1 MGKSSIA
8 AGLAACALLLT
19 AGCGNGQRFGADGGN
34 TPPTGSP
41 PTYDATI
48 RRDSYGVPHIRG
60 EDYGDVGYGYGYV
73 HAEDNVCVLAEDMI
87 TTLGQRAK
95 YFGRS
100 GTYSIPA
107 NGNTSNNVDS
117 DFFWRHVATSDRVA
131 ALREDASPQ
140 AAAATAGFAA
150 GYSRYVRE
158 LKNGEHPGRHLAC
171 RDAEWLTE
179 LTSDDVYRRYF
190 RLAVIASSSALV
202 TEIGAA
208 QPPLPGATA
217 AAVAVDRDRFP
228 MQDGLPIGSNM
239 YALSGEATQTGQSM
253 LFGNPHF
260 PWEGTERLYQA
271 HMTIPGEL
279 DIMGASLYGVP
290 AALIGFNRN
299 VAWSHTVSTAYRFG
313 LYELTLVPGD
323 PTSYLFDGQPVEMA
337 SETYTIEVLEDDGS
351 VTEETR
357 TLYRSHYGPMM
368 SLSVSGIPVLGWDVV
383 RAYTL
388 RDANAENTRLI
399 NQFFAW
405 NRAESLDDF
414 MAKQRDILGIPW
426 VNTAATGPNQPAYYA
441 DITVVPNVPDSKV
454 TECQSVLGPV
464 VGALMPGL
472 PVLRGSS
479 SECDW
484 DSDADAPVPGIFGA
498 GNLPSLLRDDWV
510 HNCNDSYWL
519 THPDEPL
526 TGYAA
531 IIGDEETERSLRTR
545 LCIQQVQDRLD
556 GSDGRPGTGFAD
568 LEQLQDIVLSSAVL
582 TERLARQA
590 VLDDICPLGTL
601 LSSSLSTVDISDA
614 CAILETWDGSLNLD
628 SVGGHIWREF
638 WKRADDATLPL
649 WLSPFSTDDPV
660 NTPNSLN
667 TLNAEVVLAFA
678 DAVEALDAAGV
689 ALDAPLGTLQVSGVH
704 DPQDPIPVFGGNGF
718 EGAFTIAARGNL
730 VDGRYP
736 VTYGNSYIQTVTWD
750 DNGDPVAEG
759 FVTYSQSTDP
769 ASPYFQ
775 NMTEAYSAKEWIP
788 WRYTEAQITA
798 DPNLTSMRVFE

>member
-1 MGKSSIA
+1 MRNAQWA
-8 AGLAACALLLT
+8 AGLAACGLMSL
-19 AGCGNGQRFGADGGN
+19 AGCGGSIGSDQGDNPPVGAA
-34 TPPTGSP
+34 

-48 RRDSYGVPHIRG
+48 VRDSDGVPHITG
-60 EDYGDVGYGYGYV
+60 ADYGDIGYGYGYV
-73 HAEDNVCVLAEDMI
+73 HAEDNLCVLAEDLI
-87 TTLGQRAK
+87 TTLGRRAEF
-95 YFGRS
+95 FGRDGS
-100 GTYSIPA
+100 YSIPA

-117 DFFWRHVATSDRVA
+117 DFFWRHMQIEERVA
-131 ALREDASPQ
+131 ALRADASPE

-158 LKNGEHPGRHLAC
+158 LQAGEHPGRHAAC
-171 RDAEWLTE
+171 RDAGWVTPI
-179 LTSDDVYRRYF
+179 TADDVYRRYF
-190 RLAVIASSSALV
+190 RLAIIASSSALV

-208 QPPLPGATA
+208 QPPLPGQTTP
-217 AAVAVDRDRFP
+217 AVATDREQFP
-228 MQDGLPIGSNM
+228 LQGGLPIGSNM

-290 AALIGFNRN
+290 AALIGFNRH

-313 LYELTLVPGD
+313 LYELTLVPGN
-323 PTSYLFDGQPVEMA
+323 PTSYLFDGEAVEME
-337 SETYTIEVLEDDGS
+337 SETYSIQVLETDGS
-351 VTEETR
+351 LTEESR

-368 SLSVSGIPVLGWDVV
+368 SLSVSGIPVLGWDVL

-388 RDANAENTRLI
+388 RDANAENTRMI

-414 MAKQRDILGIPW
+414 IQKQKDILGVPW
-426 VNTAATGPNQPAYYA
+426 VNTAATGPGEPAYYA
-441 DITVVPNVPDSKV
+441 DITVVPNVSDDKV
-454 TECQSVLGPV
+454 TQCQSLLGPV

-479 SECDW
+479 SDCDW
-484 DSDADAPVPGIFGA
+484 DSDADAPAPGIFGP

-519 THPDEPL
+519 THPDEPI

-531 IIGDEETERSLRTR
+531 IIGDEGSERSLRTR
-545 LCIQQVQDRLD
+545 LCIRQVQDRLD

-568 LEQLQDIVLSSAVL
+568 LAELQDIVLSSAL
-582 TERLARQA
+582 MTERLARQT
-590 VLDDICPLGTL
+590 VLDSICPLGTI
-601 LSSSLSTVDISDA
+601 LSSSLTPVDVSGA
-614 CAILETWDGSLNLD
+614 CAVLAAWDGSLNLE

-638 WKRADDATLPL
+638 WKRADDALLPL
-649 WLSPFSTDDPV
+649 WLSPFDTSDPV
-660 NTPNSLN
+660 NTPN
-667 TLNAEVVLAFA
+667 TLNPLNPQVVAALA
-678 DAVEALDAAGV
+678 DAVEALEQAGV
-689 ALDAPLGTLQVSGVH
+689 ALDAPLGALQVSAVH
-704 DPQDPIPVFGGNGF
+704 DQADPVPVFGGNGF
-718 EGAFTIAARGNL
+718 EGAFTIAARGEL
-730 VDGRYP
+730 VDARYP

-750 DNGDPVAEG
+750 DNGDPIAEG

-775 NMTEAYSAKEWIP
+775 NMTEAYADKAWIP
-788 WRYTEAQITA
+788 WRFTEAQLAA
-798 DPNLTSMRVFE
+798 DAGRSSFRVSE